1 MEEELL
7 LSSIGNTR
15 NFPALK
21 SHLLHILDTTQLLLN
36 LEKCTLSLT
45 TGDGNSALNVRS
57 TVAPASTANTTHAQA
72 HDPDCDAEE
81 AFQFRQ
87 RLEPEPTKF
96 DAAARTAR
104 ARTPRRS
111 PMDAPAESYSGKA
124 AAPFLELHLVR
135 QTRFGQLTYT
145 ERNAVQR
152 VLQSINRT
160 IASHINHPSRDYYAR
175 TLERLL
181 AHLRIG
187 FIRLDANLD
196 IVDKS
201 SRVDDLLAS
210 TTSYRCESNRLVKI
224 APRKDDAVKRAIDT
238 LISSRLP
245 YNIVDVV
252 STLHKGQCA
261 IVVTRLTAGSDIAA
275 DDYLVYIL
283 CSMADHFEA
292 SELLDFWHI
301 TPAEKRVLA
310 SLTRFGN
317 IKKVALEL
325 GISPNTVKSQLKSAY
340 KKLGVDNKISLLRR
354 FSLLRLI
361 DALTHDSARPE

>member
-1 MEEELL
+1 MFYKMEEEIL
-7 LSSIGNTR
+7 LSAIENTR
-15 NFPALK
+15 NIPALK
-21 SHLLHILDTTQLLLN
+21 RHLLHILDTTQLLLN
-36 LEKCTLSLT
+36 LENCTLSLT
-45 TGDGNSALNVRS
+45 TKDGNRALNVRS
-57 TVAPASTANTTHAQA
+57 TIAPASTANEAHAQA
-72 HDPDCDAEE
+72 RRPDCDAEE

-87 RLEPEPTKF
+87 RLEPEVQKI
-96 DAAARTAR
+96 DEAARTSR
-104 ARTPRRS
+104 SHTPIRS
-111 PMDAPAESYSGKA
+111 SMDNVAESDLEKTT
-124 AAPFLELHLVR
+124 APLLELHLVR

-145 ERNAVQR
+145 EQNAIQR
-152 VLQSINRT
+152 VLQSINRA

-181 AHLRIG
+181 SHLCIG
-187 FIRLDANLD
+187 FIRLDLNLD

-238 LISSRLP
+238 LNGSRLP

-252 STLHKGQCA
+252 STLYKGQCA
-261 IVVTRLTAGSDIAA
+261 IVATRLTSGSDTAA
-275 DDYLVYIL
+275 DDYLIYIL

-292 SELLDFWHI
+292 SELLNFWHI

-361 DALTHDSARPE
+361 DALTHNH